1 MPSAWNISVGSN
13 CIIIAIIDSGT
24 DWKHNDLG
32 IGSDNYQNVYINH
45 GEDSW
50 TNPNDPNTGNH
61 LDDDGN
67 GLADDWKGWNFSN
80 NSNDS
85 RGTFYHGTHV
95 AGIVSAKTNNTIGIA
110 GIAGGSNSQGVKL
123 LPICI
128 GLNNPDA
135 SVIDDAIIY
144 AVNKGVKIIQLSLAV
159 NQTNAIDAAIQFAI
173 NNGVTVIAAS
183 GNSNTSVAYP
193 ANNSNVI
200 SVGATDQNDYKAPF
214 SNYGSNLTIAAPGVG
229 IYSTQLN
236 NTYNSSDGTSF
247 ASPIV
252 SGVVALMLSI
262 NPSMTPAQIKDA
274 LITTADKVGGY
285 NYINGRSNE
294 LGYGRL
300 NAYAAVNSAKNIN
313 TNISG
318 PDQFCATATYTIP
331 NLSLGQNVTW
341 SIAPSNISLIA
352 VSNNQVTVTP
362 SQGTGLATLTA
373 TINSDCGTKQVQ
385 KLIIVGI
392 PDHLLNVLEYQG
404 ILQESV
410 FYSNWSYSFE
420 TKAIDPNGL
429 SLYYLYDFASTASY
443 IWRIIYKGAYGND
456 TIYNLGTYG
465 SQDNASFY
473 FDLIGTYDIVLD
485 IINNNCSQSRS
496 FTRTITV
503 QDTFG
508 YIVSPNPSSNNIT
521 IQPLSSSTN
530 KTTAKPVEIQE
541 VELVNKMGVVSYRQK
556 FNKGSTTAI
565 LSVNA
570 LPNDLY
576 VLRIFDGKIWHSHKV
591 LVQH

>member
-1 MPSAWNISVGSN
+1 MPSAWNISVGGN
-13 CIIIAIIDSGT
+13 CVIVAIIDSGT

-110 GIAGGSNSQGVKL
+110 GIDGGSNSQVVKL
-123 LPICI
+123 LPIFI

-214 SNYGSNLTIAAPGVG
+214 SNYGSNLTIAAIGVG

-429 SLYYLYDFASTASY
+429 SPHYLYDFASTASY

-456 TIYNLGTYG
+456 TIYNLGTHG